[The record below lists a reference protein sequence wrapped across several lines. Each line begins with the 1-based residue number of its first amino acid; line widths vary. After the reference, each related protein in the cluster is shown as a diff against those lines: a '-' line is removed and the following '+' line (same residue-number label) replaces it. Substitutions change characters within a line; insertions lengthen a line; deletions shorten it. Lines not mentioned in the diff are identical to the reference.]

1 MRAEISNRQEEII
14 NVALQL
20 VSERGLGQLT
30 VRNVARGMS
39 FSEPALYRHFPSKA
53 ALLEAI
59 LDYVSQLMRAHMTNA
74 SRTGTTGEDVLRLFL
89 ASMLVEF
96 KRMPALVPLLLSD
109 ELIHQEPALAE
120 RVGSVVRGQIERMEL
135 LVRSYQQTGEWRTD
149 VSAQELA
156 IMILGTIRLSVVQDL
171 YGGDSGRH
179 ANELAQTLSTLL
191 ATG

>member
-1 MRAEISNRQEEII
+1 MRTEISSRQEEII

-20 VSERGLGQLT
+20 VSERGLGHLT

-59 LDYVSQLMRAHMTNA
+59 LDYVSQLMRAHMTKA
-74 SRTGTTGEDVLRLFL
+74 SRAGTTGEDVLRLFL

-171 YGGDSGRH
+171 YGGDTGRH
-179 ANELAQTLSTLL
+179 ANQLAQTLNTLL